1 MQPSGEVGRFEMDDQ
16 PSPPADRRRYLAQS
30 PCLTL
35 INSGFWK
42 PLAQMNHDHDSSELL
57 TFVTMN
63 EDGSF
68 KINIYGTPNGLK
80 NLAEALLKQAGVD
93 QSTMTYLKDYDTD
106 HTHYKPTFKGSILSP
121 SSDELQLGRLD
132 VRTGELASW
141 AKERIRS
148 SGDGG

>member
-1 MQPSGEVGRFEMDDQ
+1 
-16 PSPPADRRRYLAQS
+16 
-30 PCLTL
+30 
-35 INSGFWK
+35 
-42 PLAQMNHDHDSSELL
+42 MNHDDDSSELL

-68 KINIYGTPNGLK
+68 KINIYGTPNGLR
-80 NLAEALLKQAGVD
+80 NLAEALLKQASVD
-93 QSTMTYLKDYDTD
+93 QSKMAYLKDYDTD

-132 VRTGELASW
+132 LRTGELASW

-148 SGDGG
+148 TGDDR

>member
-1 MQPSGEVGRFEMDDQ
+1 
-16 PSPPADRRRYLAQS
+16 
-30 PCLTL
+30 
-35 INSGFWK
+35 
-42 PLAQMNHDHDSSELL
+42 MNHDHDSSELL
-57 TFVTMN
+57 TFVIMN

-68 KINIYGTPNGLK
+68 KINICGTPNRLK
-80 NLAEALLKQAGVD
+80 NLAETLLKQAGVD

-132 VRTGELASW
+132 VRTGELDSW

-148 SGDGG
+148 TGDDR